1 MGLAR
6 VLGPSQGFFDSRDVS
21 CYHVRMNGGQK
32 RSLLTRLGCCATKG
46 LGLVALAGLLGF
58 GVLCWRVDRQ
68 GRTDEARPADAIVVL
83 GAAVQPDGQPGP
95 NLRERVR
102 HAVELY
108 RAGYAAHVICTGG
121 ERGDP
126 TSAAA
131 VACKLAMQQGVP
143 PEALWLADGSWD
155 TLADARFA
163 AEVMAAQS
171 WRTALLVTHPLHAYR
186 ARRFF
191 RQAGVQAYASPT
203 TTDLSAIPQ
212 PWRAYYTVREA
223 VGVLW
228 PLLERAGLPAAWT
241 ARLQRWVYVGQ

>member
-1 MGLAR
+1 VRPKVWGWSR
-6 VLGPSQGFFDSRDVS
+6 WQG
-21 CYHVRMNGGQK
+21 CW
-32 RSLLTRLGCCATKG
+32 
-46 LGLVALAGLLGF
+46 ALASFAGA
-58 GVLCWRVDRQ
+58 W
-68 GRTDEARPADAIVVL
+68 I
-83 GAAVQPDGQPGP
+83 AAVQPDGQPGP

-131 VACKLAMQQGVP
+131 VACSLAMQQGVP
-143 PEALWLADGSWD
+143 PEAVRLADGSWD